1 MKGLIFKSLACLMI
15 LVVPLAT
22 VSAETAAAMLYSN
35 GNFSL
40 NGVSSPRSL
49 AIMPGDRIDTRD
61 AAVSITRSGTNVVIA
76 PHSALI
82 YRGDSVE
89 LASGAAS
96 IATSKSL
103 AAQVQKI
110 RIAPAAGSATYRVF
124 RGDDQVLIAAVK
136 GTVVVAGP
144 AATRTVAEGAT
155 LAVPDPEPQKPGAI
169 PGGAARGR
177 LEQQGSGRRRARCPD
192 RHRHYRRHRGG
203 QEVRAGAG
211 RHHRGQPGVSLV
223 ARLHCWIQEPAVRA
237 PVCVF

>member
-1 MKGLIFKSLACLMI
+1 MKGLLFKSLACLMI

-40 NGVSSPRSL
+40 NGVSSPRSS

-96 IATSKSL
+96 IATSKGL

-136 GTVVVAGP
+136 GAVVVAGP

-169 PGGAARGR
+169 PGA
-177 LEQQGSGRRRARCPD
+177 EQR
-192 RHRHYRRHRGG
+192 
-203 QEVRAGAG
+203 GAG
-211 RHHRGQPGVSLV
+211 WNNKAAAAVVLGALIATGIIVGIGVDKK
-223 ARLHCWIQEPAVRA
+223 CGPEQGGTAVVS
-237 PVCVF
+237 PLCP